1 MITDEMLAKAAAEV
15 SAAVTE
21 SVPETA
27 HRFSPE
33 FEAKMDAVLHQ
44 KSQPA
49 FGRGLRRAA
58 AVALVILTAFGML
71 AVASPTAWAAMT
83 DWVKDTYKTYVVY
96 AIRDLIPPEV
106 GRLYSLP
113 QEVEGYRLLTETVN
127 GKDRSFMYLHSE
139 GRILRFDYL
148 VGSDDA
154 AMFLYGVEDYTQLD
168 VALSGASAQVYLAP
182 DPDDHSLIIW
192 QHNGSLLCIT
202 MVGDADALTVMAEL
216 VRPAGE

>member
-21 SVPETA
+21 SVPEAA

-58 AVALVILTAFGML
+58 AVVLVILTAFGAL
-71 AVASPTAWAAMT
+71 SVASPTAWAAMT

-127 GKDRSFMYLHSE
+127 GKDRSFMYLHRE
-139 GRILRFDYL
+139 GHILRFDYL
-148 VGSDDA
+148 TGTEDTALFLHDVQDYTRLDA
-154 AMFLYGVEDYTQLD
+154 AVNGMPAE
-168 VALSGASAQVYLAP
+168 VYLAP
-182 DPDDHSLIIW
+182 DPDDHSMIIW
-192 QHNGSLLCIT
+192 KHNGCLLCIT
-202 MVGDADALTVMAEL
+202 MVGDAEALTAMAEL

>member
-21 SVPETA
+21 SVPEAA

-58 AVALVILTAFGML
+58 AVALVILTAFGIL
-71 AVASPTAWAAMT
+71 TVASPTAWAAMT

-96 AIRDLIPPEV
+96 
-106 GRLYSLP
+106 
-113 QEVEGYRLLTETVN
+113 LLVSSTSVIFTTTLSKRGFTV
-127 GKDRSFMYLHSE
+127 
-139 GRILRFDYL
+139 
-148 VGSDDA
+148 
-154 AMFLYGVEDYTQLD
+154 
-168 VALSGASAQVYLAP
+168 
-182 DPDDHSLIIW
+182 IW
-192 QHNGSLLCIT
+192 NSSS
-202 MVGDADALTVMAEL
+202 M
-216 VRPAGE
+216 